1 MGKIERK
8 KEREREG
15 NYEKNQ
21 LFTVSLGTNIFM
33 KKPLKLIE
41 IYLALYIYILHYI
54 KNISTKLSVF
64 LKLLH
69 LLIINKNNNK

>member
-1 MGKIERK
+1 MHISLHLVRRQKYSFSDRKKERVGKIERK

-33 KKPLKLIE
+33 KKPLKLK
-41 IYLALYIYILHYI
+41 Y
-54 KNISTKLSVF
+54 T
-64 LKLLH
+64 
-69 LLIINKNNNK
+69 